1 MESSQTC
8 FKNGKIIRET
18 FSDIFKKSFLEGSAT
33 QISIPGIFLVLGLSL
48 IVAGYIYIVYKK
60 CYIGVI
66 YSHNFNVAIAMMT
79 IISAMI
85 IATISSNI
93 TLSLG
98 MVGALS
104 IVRFRTAIKDPIDL
118 IFLFWA
124 VAAGITVG
132 ARLWVMVLLGNL
144 CIGLA
149 FMFMTKLK
157 RKDVI
162 YLLVISYDDEAF
174 PAVNAVLQTFKSVL
188 RSKISRNGLTE
199 MTVEII
205 MSDEN
210 TQFTE
215 KLTAIPQVH
224 SVSLV
229 TYSGEFAQ

>member
-1 MESSQTC
+1 M
-8 FKNGKIIRET
+8 ET

-210 TQFTE
+210 KNTFE
-215 KLTAIPQVH
+215 KRECTTH
-224 SVSLV
+224 HCFSVNRANYHPLGHV
-229 TYSGEFAQ
+229 P

>member
-1 MESSQTC
+1 M
-8 FKNGKIIRET
+8 ET

-33 QISIPGIFLVLGLSL
+33 QISIPGIFLVLGFSL
-48 IVAGYIYIVYKK
+48 VVAGYIYIIYKK

-66 YSHNFNVAIAMMT
+66 YSHNFNVALAMMT

-205 MSDEN
+205 MNDEN

>member
-1 MESSQTC
+1 M
-8 FKNGKIIRET
+8 ET

-33 QISIPGIFLVLGLSL
+33 QISIPGIFLVLGFSL
-48 IVAGYIYIVYKK
+48 VVAGYIYIIYKK

-66 YSHNFNVAIAMMT
+66 YSHNFNVALAMMT

>member
-1 MESSQTC
+1 M
-8 FKNGKIIRET
+8 ET
-18 FSDIFKKSFLEGSAT
+18 FSDIFKKSFMEGSTT

-93 TLSLG
+93 TPSLG

>member
-1 MESSQTC
+1 M
-8 FKNGKIIRET
+8 ET

-162 YLLVISYDDEAF
+162 YLLVISYDDEAC

>member
-1 MESSQTC
+1 M
-8 FKNGKIIRET
+8 ET
-18 FSDIFKKSFLEGSAT
+18 FSDIFKKSFMEGSTT

-48 IVAGYIYIVYKK
+48 VVAGYIYIVYKK

-66 YSHNFNVAIAMMT
+66 YSHNFNVALAMMT

-174 PAVNAVLQTFKSVL
+174 PAVNAVLQMFKSVL

-199 MTVEII
+199 MTVEIN

>member
-1 MESSQTC
+1 M
-8 FKNGKIIRET
+8 
-18 FSDIFKKSFLEGSAT
+18 EGSTT

-205 MSDEN
+205 MSDGN

>member
-1 MESSQTC
+1 M
-8 FKNGKIIRET
+8 ET
-18 FSDIFKKSFLEGSAT
+18 FSDIFKKSFLEGSET
-33 QISIPGIFLVLGLSL
+33 QISIPGIFLVLGFSL
-48 IVAGYIYIVYKK
+48 VVAGYIYIVYKK

-66 YSHNFNVAIAMMT
+66 YSHNFNVALAMMT

-149 FMFMTKLK
+149 FIFMTKLK
-157 RKDVI
+157 RKNVI
-162 YLLVISYDDEAF
+162 YLLVISYEDDAF
-174 PAVNAVLQTFKSVL
+174 PAVNAILQTFNSIL

-210 TQFTE
+210 TQFTD
-215 KLTAIPQVH
+215 KLTAIENVH

>member
-1 MESSQTC
+1 M
-8 FKNGKIIRET
+8 ET

-33 QISIPGIFLVLGLSL
+33 QISLPGIFLVLGLSL

>member
-1 MESSQTC
+1 M
-8 FKNGKIIRET
+8 ET

-85 IATISSNI
+85 IGTISSNI

>member
-1 MESSQTC
+1 M
-8 FKNGKIIRET
+8 ET
-18 FSDIFKKSFLEGSAT
+18 FSDIFKKSFLEGSST

-48 IVAGYIYIVYKK
+48 VVAGYIYIVYKK

-66 YSHNFNVAIAMMT
+66 YSHNFNVALAMMT
-79 IISAMI
+79 IISSMI

-149 FMFMTKLK
+149 FIFMTKLK
-157 RKDVI
+157 RKNVI
-162 YLLVISYDDEAF
+162 YLLVISYEDDAF
-174 PAVNAVLQTFKSVL
+174 PAVNAILQTFNSIL

-205 MSDEN
+205 MNDEN

-215 KLTAIPQVH
+215 KLTAIENVH

>member
-1 MESSQTC
+1 M
-8 FKNGKIIRET
+8 ET
-18 FSDIFKKSFLEGSAT
+18 FSDIFKKSFMEGSTT

-48 IVAGYIYIVYKK
+48 VVAGYIYIVYKK

-66 YSHNFNVAIAMMT
+66 YSHNFNVALAMMT

-174 PAVNAVLQTFKSVL
+174 PAVNAVLQMFKSVL

-199 MTVEII
+199 MTVEIK

>member
-1 MESSQTC
+1 M
-8 FKNGKIIRET
+8 ET

-48 IVAGYIYIVYKK
+48 VVAGYIYIVYKK

-66 YSHNFNVAIAMMT
+66 YSHNFNVALAMMT
-79 IISAMI
+79 IISSMI

-149 FMFMTKLK
+149 FIFMTKLK
-157 RKDVI
+157 RKNVI
-162 YLLVISYDDEAF
+162 YLLVISYEDDAF
-174 PAVNAVLQTFKSVL
+174 PAVNAILQTFNSIL

-215 KLTAIPQVH
+215 KLTAIENVH

>member
-1 MESSQTC
+1 M
-8 FKNGKIIRET
+8 ET

-33 QISIPGIFLVLGLSL
+33 QISLPGILLVLGLSL
-48 IVAGYIYIVYKK
+48 FVAGYIYIVYKK

>member
-1 MESSQTC
+1 M
-8 FKNGKIIRET
+8 ET

-48 IVAGYIYIVYKK
+48 VVAGYIYTIYKK

-66 YSHNFNVAIAMMT
+66 YSHNFNVALAMMT

-215 KLTAIPQVH
+215 KLTAISQVH

>member
-1 MESSQTC
+1 M
-8 FKNGKIIRET
+8 
-18 FSDIFKKSFLEGSAT
+18 EGSAT

>member
-1 MESSQTC
+1 M
-8 FKNGKIIRET
+8 ET

-215 KLTAIPQVH
+215 NLTAIPQVH

>member
-1 MESSQTC
+1 M
-8 FKNGKIIRET
+8 ET
-18 FSDIFKKSFLEGSAT
+18 FSDIFKKSFMEGSTT

-48 IVAGYIYIVYKK
+48 VVAGYIYIVYKK

-66 YSHNFNVAIAMMT
+66 YSHNFNVALAMMT

-132 ARLWVMVLLGNL
+132 ARLWVMVLLGNM

-174 PAVNAVLQTFKSVL
+174 PAVNAVLQMFKSVL

-199 MTVEII
+199 MTVEIN

>member
-1 MESSQTC
+1 M
-8 FKNGKIIRET
+8 ET

-48 IVAGYIYIVYKK
+48 VVAGYIYIVYKK

-66 YSHNFNVAIAMMT
+66 YSHNFNVALAMMT
-79 IISAMI
+79 IISSMI

-149 FMFMTKLK
+149 FIFMTKLK
-157 RKDVI
+157 RKNVI
-162 YLLVISYDDEAF
+162 YLLVISYEDDAF

-215 KLTAIPQVH
+215 KLTAIENVH

>member
-1 MESSQTC
+1 M
-8 FKNGKIIRET
+8 ET
-18 FSDIFKKSFLEGSAT
+18 FSDIFKKSFLEGSST

-48 IVAGYIYIVYKK
+48 VVAGYIYIVYKK

-66 YSHNFNVAIAMMT
+66 YSHNFNVALAMMT
-79 IISAMI
+79 IISSMI

-149 FMFMTKLK
+149 FIFMTKLK
-157 RKDVI
+157 RKNVI
-162 YLLVISYDDEAF
+162 YLLVISYEDDAF
-174 PAVNAVLQTFKSVL
+174 PAVNAILQTFNSIL

-215 KLTAIPQVH
+215 KLTAIENVH

>member
-1 MESSQTC
+1 M
-8 FKNGKIIRET
+8 ET

-188 RSKISRNGLTE
+188 R
-199 MTVEII
+199 
-205 MSDEN
+205 
-210 TQFTE
+210 
-215 KLTAIPQVH
+215 
-224 SVSLV
+224 
-229 TYSGEFAQ
+229 

>member
-1 MESSQTC
+1 MTM
-8 FKNGKIIRET
+8 ET
-18 FSDIFKKSFLEGSAT
+18 FSDIFKKSFLEGSET
-33 QISIPGIFLVLGLSL
+33 QISIPGIFLVLGFSL
-48 IVAGYIYIVYKK
+48 VVAGYIYIVYKK

-66 YSHNFNVAIAMMT
+66 YSHNFNVALAMMT

-132 ARLWVMVLLGNL
+132 ARLWVMVLMGNL

-149 FMFMTKLK
+149 FIFMTKLK
-157 RKDVI
+157 RKNVI
-162 YLLVISYDDEAF
+162 YLLVISYEDDAF

-215 KLTAIPQVH
+215 KLTAIENVH

>member
-1 MESSQTC
+1 MD
-8 FKNGKIIRET
+8 T
-18 FSDIFKKSFLEGSAT
+18 FSDIFKKSFLEGSDT
-33 QISIPGIFLVLGLSL
+33 QISIPGIFIVLGLSL
-48 IVAGYIYIVYKK
+48 IVAGFIYIVYKK
-60 CYIGVI
+60 CYVGVI

-132 ARLWVMVLLGNL
+132 ARLWVMVLVGNL

-149 FMFMTKLK
+149 FIFMTKLK
-157 RKDVI
+157 RKTVI

-174 PAVNAVLQTFKSVL
+174 PAVNAVLSNFKSVL
-188 RSKISRNGLTE
+188 RSKISKNGHSE
-199 MTVEII
+199 MTVELTLN
-205 MSDEN
+205 DEN

-215 KLTAIPQVH
+215 KLTAIEHVH

>member
-1 MESSQTC
+1 M
-8 FKNGKIIRET
+8 
-18 FSDIFKKSFLEGSAT
+18 EGSAT

-174 PAVNAVLQTFKSVL
+174 PAVNAVLQMFKSVL

-199 MTVEII
+199 MTVEIN

>member
-1 MESSQTC
+1 
-8 FKNGKIIRET
+8 
-18 FSDIFKKSFLEGSAT
+18 
-33 QISIPGIFLVLGLSL
+33 
-48 IVAGYIYIVYKK
+48 
-60 CYIGVI
+60 
-66 YSHNFNVAIAMMT
+66 
-79 IISAMI
+79 
-85 IATISSNI
+85 
-93 TLSLG
+93 

-149 FMFMTKLK
+149 FIFMTKLK
-157 RKDVI
+157 RKNVI
-162 YLLVISYDDEAF
+162 YLLVISYEDDAF

-215 KLTAIPQVH
+215 KLTAIENVH

>member
-1 MESSQTC
+1 M
-8 FKNGKIIRET
+8 ET

-33 QISIPGIFLVLGLSL
+33 QISIPGIFLVLGLAL
-48 IVAGYIYIVYKK
+48 LVAGYIYIIYKK
-60 CYIGVI
+60 SYIGVI

-149 FMFMTKLK
+149 FVFMTKLK
-157 RKDVI
+157 RKNVI
-162 YLLVISYDDEAF
+162 YLLVISYEDDAF
-174 PAVNAVLQTFKSVL
+174 PAVNAILQTFNSIL

-215 KLTAIPQVH
+215 KLTAIENVH

>member
-1 MESSQTC
+1 M
-8 FKNGKIIRET
+8 ET

-144 CIGLA
+144 CIGFA

-162 YLLVISYDDEAF
+162 YLLVISYDEEAF

>member
-1 MESSQTC
+1 M
-8 FKNGKIIRET
+8 ET
-18 FSDIFKKSFLEGSAT
+18 FSDIFKKSFMEGSTT

-48 IVAGYIYIVYKK
+48 VVAGYIYIVYKK

-66 YSHNFNVAIAMMT
+66 YSHNFNVALAMMT

>member
-1 MESSQTC
+1 M
-8 FKNGKIIRET
+8 ET

-79 IISAMI
+79 IITAMI

-132 ARLWVMVLLGNL
+132 ARLWVMILLGNL

-157 RKDVI
+157 RKGVI

-199 MTVEII
+199 MTVEIT

>member
-1 MESSQTC
+1 M
-8 FKNGKIIRET
+8 ET

-33 QISIPGIFLVLGLSL
+33 QISIPGMFLVLGLSL

>member
-1 MESSQTC
+1 M
-8 FKNGKIIRET
+8 ET

-48 IVAGYIYIVYKK
+48 VVAGYIYIVYKK
-60 CYIGVI
+60 SYIGVI
-66 YSHNFNVAIAMMT
+66 YSHNFNVALAMMT
-79 IISAMI
+79 IISSMI

-149 FMFMTKLK
+149 FIFMTKLK
-157 RKDVI
+157 RKNVI
-162 YLLVISYDDEAF
+162 YLLVISYEDDAF
-174 PAVNAVLQTFKSVL
+174 PAVNAILQTFNSIL

-215 KLTAIPQVH
+215 KLTAIENVH

>member
-1 MESSQTC
+1 M
-8 FKNGKIIRET
+8 
-18 FSDIFKKSFLEGSAT
+18 
-33 QISIPGIFLVLGLSL
+33 
-48 IVAGYIYIVYKK
+48 AGYIYIVYKK

>member
-1 MESSQTC
+1 M
-8 FKNGKIIRET
+8 ET

-33 QISIPGIFLVLGLSL
+33 QISIPGLFLVLGLSL

-174 PAVNAVLQTFKSVL
+174 PAVNAVLQMFKSVL

-199 MTVEII
+199 MTVEIN

>member
-1 MESSQTC
+1 M
-8 FKNGKIIRET
+8 ET
-18 FSDIFKKSFLEGSAT
+18 FSDIFKKSFMEGSTT

-48 IVAGYIYIVYKK
+48 VVAGYIYIVYKK

-66 YSHNFNVAIAMMT
+66 YSHNFNVALAMMT

-174 PAVNAVLQTFKSVL
+174 PAVNAVLQMFKSVL